1 MAKFE
6 IKGHGRDSGRA
17 RKRIYS
23 AFDKAEAL
31 EMAEA
36 NGTIVNTVHLLPDE
50 PPTDSQLA
58 YAKDLGISIP
68 ENVTKAEISDL
79 ISSHLEKDKFATER
93 HRSFAKRYRVE
104 CTRFSGKRALFDRI
118 LDALK
123 EPGREREI
131 VSWYVFRVYREL
143 VEGAENAPIQG
154 PDDPIIQEIAEQLQN
169 DQSVI
174 KSIRRYEG
182 RDLIWFGE
190 WTAPDGR
197 VFTGGSNNTIAYKRT
212 SKLLRQKI
220 RLSEKTKPVSPA
232 KSKRPENLDRGTTI
246 SEKRS
251 GLKLIII
258 IILIIAI
265 LVTVLLLLLKINA

>member
-36 NGTIVNTVHLLPDE
+36 NGTIVDTVHLLPDE
-50 PPTDSQLA
+50 PPTDSQMA

-68 ENVTKAEISDL
+68 ENVTKDEISEL
-79 ISSHLEKDKFATER
+79 ISSHLEKDKLATER

-104 CTRFSGKRALFDRI
+104 CTRFAGKRALFDHI
-118 LDALK
+118 FYALK
-123 EPGREREI
+123 ESGREREL

-143 VEGAENAPIQG
+143 VEGAENAPIRE

-169 DQSVI
+169 DQPVI

-212 SKLLRQKI
+212 SQLLRKKLS
-220 RLSEKTKPVSPA
+220 LSEKTKPVSPVQ
-232 KSKRPENLDRGTTI
+232 SKRSDRLDSRPTI
-246 SEKRS
+246 PGKRS
-251 GLKLIII
+251 GLKFKII
-258 IILIIAI
+258 IILMITI
-265 LVTVLLLLLKINA
+265 LVAVFLWLLKIIV